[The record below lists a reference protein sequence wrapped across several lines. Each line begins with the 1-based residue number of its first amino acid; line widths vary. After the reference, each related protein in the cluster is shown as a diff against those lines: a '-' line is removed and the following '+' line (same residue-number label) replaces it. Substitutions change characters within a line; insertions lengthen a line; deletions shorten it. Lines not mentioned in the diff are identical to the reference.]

1 MALKGRIEKIEQTAR
16 PKRTAFFTIHYGK
29 ASGCAWWRDGLTWE
43 NLSKPEFEQLAADL
57 KSEGVEVLSINIV
70 GVHAK
75 GQGIDG
81 WGQAVE
87 V

>member
-1 MALKGRIEKIEQTAR
+1 MSLHGRIEKIEQKEK

-29 ASGCAWWRDGLTWE
+29 ANGRAWWRDDLTWE
-43 NLSKPEFEQLAADL
+43 NLSQPEFEQLAADL
-57 KSEGVEVLSINIV
+57 KSEGVEVLIVNII

-75 GQGIDG
+75 GQGVDG
-81 WGQAVE
+81 WGRAVK